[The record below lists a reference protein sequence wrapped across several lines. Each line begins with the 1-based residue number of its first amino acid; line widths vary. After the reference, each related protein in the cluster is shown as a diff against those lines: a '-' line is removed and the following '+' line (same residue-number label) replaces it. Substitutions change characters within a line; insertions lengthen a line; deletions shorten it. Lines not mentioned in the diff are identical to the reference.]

1 MRRRKGAGASSFPVS
16 LTIVSS
22 CLIVSLCAA
31 SRFILAARVA
41 IDINVCTVSL
51 RVRKGHAALQWHGSR
66 SQVHLFLSARKTLI

>member
-1 MRRRKGAGASSFPVS
+1 MRRRKGAGASSLPVS

-41 IDINVCTVSL
+41 IHINASIVSL
-51 RVRKGHAALQWHGSR
+51 HVPKVMLRCNGMVLALVFICSCLHKR
-66 SQVHLFLSARKTLI
+66 H